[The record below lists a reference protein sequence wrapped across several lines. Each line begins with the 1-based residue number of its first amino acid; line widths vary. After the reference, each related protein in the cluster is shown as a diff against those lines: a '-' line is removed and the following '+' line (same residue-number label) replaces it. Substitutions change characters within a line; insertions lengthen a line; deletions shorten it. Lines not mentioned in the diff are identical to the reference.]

1 MRWTRAYAGLPCLL
15 GLFFLLGVGPAYGQ
29 EGRFWRWAKRTASRF
44 SGDSLSPEKPRFL
57 IYPTLAYSPETSIEI
72 GFSSLLL
79 YHARNNA
86 EQNRLSEVQAFTF
99 ITLRGQYG
107 LWFDHALY
115 GDQDK
120 WFFLGRLR
128 FQRFPL
134 LYFGIG
140 PDTDGNDPAVIDASY
155 ALIRERVL
163 HKITKDF
170 FGGIEFDYQNLHRVA
185 FEQPDANPYDL
196 PRGSRGSANLGIGTG
211 LVYDNRHNVLN
222 VRRGFFSELAY
233 LNYNKRWGSAFNFHY
248 FTFDSRFYRP
258 FGKQVL
264 ALQLA
269 GNFTA
274 GNVPFNQLALVGGE
288 TIMRGYYLG
297 RYRDRSYLATQAEYR
312 WLPFPFSRRFGG
324 VVFGAVGTVAPSP
337 RDFRLR
343 NLLPTGGV
351 GVRYL
356 LFAKKDIFLRF
367 DVGATPEGFGFYIF
381 TGEAF

>member
-1 MRWTRAYAGLPCLL
+1 MKLIRVYATLLCLA
-15 GLFFLLGVGPAYGQ
+15 GAIFLSGTGQVYGQ
-29 EGRFWRWAKRTASRF
+29 EGRFWQWAKRTAGRF
-44 SGDSLSPEKPRFL
+44 TGDSLSPEKPRFL
-57 IYPTLAYSPETSIEI
+57 IYPTIAYAPETSLEI

-86 EQNRLSEVQAFTF
+86 ELNRLSEVQAFTF

-115 GDQDK
+115 GDRDK
-120 WFFLGRLR
+120 WFFLGKLR

-140 PDTDGNDPAVIDASY
+140 PDTDEDNPAVVDASY

-170 FGGIEFDYQNLHRVA
+170 FGGLEFDYQNLYQA
-185 FEQPDANPYDL
+185 EFQQPDENPFVL
-196 PRGSRGSANLGIGTG
+196 PRGSGGSANLGIGAG

-233 LNYNKRWGSAFNFHY
+233 LNYNRRWGSAFNFQY
-248 FTFDSRFYRP
+248 ITFDSRFYRP

-269 GNFTA
+269 GNFLT
-274 GNVPFNQLALVGGE
+274 GDVPFNQLALVGGE
-288 TIMRGYYLG
+288 TIMRGYYVG
-297 RYRDRSYLATQAEYR
+297 RYRDKSYLAAQAEYR
-312 WLPFPFSRRFGG
+312 WLPFPFSKRFGG
-324 VVFGAVGTVAPSP
+324 VVFGALGTVAPSP
-337 RDFRLR
+337 RDFRPR
-343 NLLPTGGV
+343 YLLPTGGV

>member
-1 MRWTRAYAGLPCLL
+1 
-15 GLFFLLGVGPAYGQ
+15 V
-29 EGRFWRWAKRTASRF
+29 
-44 SGDSLSPEKPRFL
+44 
-57 IYPTLAYSPETSIEI
+57 
-72 GFSSLLL
+72 
-79 YHARNNA
+79 
-86 EQNRLSEVQAFTF
+86 QNRLSEVQAFTF

-107 LWFDHALY
+107 LWFDHAMY
-115 GDQDK
+115 GNQDK

-128 FQRFPL
+128 YQRFPL

-140 PDTDGNDPAVIDASY
+140 PDTDGNDPAVVDAS
-155 ALIRERVL
+155 LVLVRERVL
-163 HKITKDF
+163 HKITNNF
-170 FGGIEFDYQNLHRVA
+170 FGGFEFDYQNLHRVE

-196 PRGSRGSANLGIGTG
+196 PQGSAGSANLGLGAG

-233 LNYNKRWGSAFNFHY
+233 LNYNKRWGSAFDFH
-248 FTFDSRFYRP
+248 FVTFDSRLYRP
-258 FGKQVL
+258 LGKQVL
-264 ALQLA
+264 ALQLS
-269 GNFTA
+269 GNFTT
-274 GNVPFNQLALVGGE
+274 GDVPFNQLALIGGE

-324 VVFGAVGTVAPSP
+324 VVFAAVGSVAPTP
-337 RDFRLR
+337 LGFRLR
-343 NLLPTGGV
+343 NLLPSGGV